1 MSSKE
6 KSFAVAKLNV
16 NSELTWQLNMKANIE
31 DAVLAFTLGE
41 EKKARKLLMEILEDN
56 PESIDAWRALAE
68 VLLSLNYFEDAEKAC
83 RKALNLNSNDLASMV
98 SLSRIL
104 VRLGDKD
111 GAEKA
116 TAKARI
122 LGWKEDLAHEDPN

>member
-41 EKKARKLLMEILEDN
+41 EKKAKKLLMEILEDN

-122 LGWKEDLAHEDPN
+122 LGWKEDLANEDPN

>member
-6 KSFAVAKLNV
+6 KSFAVAKVNV
-16 NSELTWQLNMKANIE
+16 NSELTWKFNMKANIE

-41 EKKARKLLMEILEDN
+41 EKKAKKLLMEILEDN
-56 PESIDAWRALAE
+56 PESIEAWRALAE
-68 VLLSLNYFEDAEKAC
+68 VLLSLNHFEDAEKAC
-83 RKALNLNSNDLASMV
+83 RQALNLNSNDLASMV

-122 LGWKEDLAHEDPN
+122 LGWKEELANEDPN

>member
-41 EKKARKLLMEILEDN
+41 ERKAKKLLMEILEDN
-56 PESIDAWRALAE
+56 PESIEAWRALAE

-83 RKALNLNSNDLASMV
+83 RQALNLNSNDLASMV

-122 LGWKEDLAHEDPN
+122 LGWKEELANEDPN